1 MPTTTTI
8 AATYKKNGLLKLR
21 RRLPLPDNTPVTVTW
36 HRARNIVDATRAMI
50 KVPRK
55 VVIELTTP
63 HRHDLWSA

>member
-1 MPTTTTI
+1 MPTATTI
-8 AATYKKNGLLKLR
+8 AATYKKHGLLKLT

-36 HRARNIVDATRAMI
+36 HRTRNIVDATRAMI
-50 KVPRK
+50 RVPRK